1 MEEETDTVDEQSFGV
16 ALAKVATV
24 CFVAS
29 AAAAAG
35 WFAPFAAMS
44 WAGRRAAK
52 KAEDQELRLVQTEE
66 D

>member
-16 ALAKVATV
+16 AVAKVATV

-29 AAAAAG
+29 AAWAAG
-35 WFAPFAAMS
+35 WVAPFVAVS
-44 WAGRRAAK
+44 WAERRAAK